1 MIFLVRGRTV
11 DRRLS
16 ALDMTVPVSDITDR
30 SKNLLKNVP
39 FPFRAAHGRS
49 L

>member
-30 SKNLLKNVP
+30 SKKERT
-39 FPFRAAHGRS
+39 FSFQGSTR
-49 L
+49 